1 MKSDARVRYT
11 QGAIRR
17 AFLHL
22 LQEKPLARVTVKDI
36 CQQAKIN
43 RATFY
48 SHYHD
53 IYDLLEQIERDMLE
67 HLAAELNSLETQSA
81 EDVLTRMLY
90 SIREYG
96 RLYSVVWSQ
105 NCDPGMIDRTVQ
117 ICNIPFAQTTRIQCE
132 TLPPERLK
140 LLRSYLV
147 SGVGG
152 AIGAWMRGGMEDP
165 EQTANLLIQMGTGA
179 VKYALR

>member
-36 CQQAKIN
+36 CQQAEIN
-43 RATFY
+43 RAIFY

-53 IYDLLEQIERDMLE
+53 VYDLLDQIERDMLE
-67 HLAAELNSLETQSA
+67 HLTAELNSLETQSL

-90 SIREYG
+90 SIKEYG

-105 NCDPGMIDRTVQ
+105 NCDPGMIDRTIQV
-117 ICNIPFAQTTRIQCE
+117 CNIPFAQTTRIQWE
-132 TLPPERLK
+132 TLAPEQLE
-140 LLRSYLV
+140 LLRGYLV
-147 SGVGG
+147 SGIGG
-152 AIGAWMRGGMEDP
+152 AIGTWMRGGMEHP
-165 EQTANLLIQMGTGA
+165 EQTAKLLVQMGTGA
-179 VKYALR
+179 VEYALR